1 MPSKISQ
8 EALKKGLI
16 TKKQYDNL
24 PDYLLDAISKKKMN
38 ESKPVK
44 KKPVKKKKKK

>member
-8 EALKKGLI
+8 DALKKGLI

-38 ESKPVK
+38 ESK

>member
-8 EALKKGLI
+8 DALKMGLI
-16 TKKQYDNL
+16 SKKQYNNL
-24 PDYLLDAISKKKMN
+24 PDYLLDDISKKKMD
-38 ESKPVK
+38 ESKP